1 MAVPVNDILAH
12 PAPGLAEQVHGEA
25 TRVDV
30 ADATRELGNLLT
42 DRLLAYIVNVR
53 DVKTL
58 ARWESGRV
66 SGMRVESE
74 RRLRYARRVRRARR
88 RQVSG
93 VRVESERRLRTA
105 YEIATLLGRVE
116 AASTI
121 RAWFIGMDPYLDD
134 ASPADAIHDGRL
146 QDALN
151 AARSFIAYGG
161 MGS

>member
-1 MAVPVNDILAH
+1 MAMPAEDLLTHA
-12 PAPGLAEQVHGEA
+12 APGLAEQVHGEA

-30 ADATRELGNLLT
+30 ADATRTLGSLLT

-66 SGMRVESE
+66 SE
-74 RRLRYARRVRRARR
+74 VRI
-88 RQVSG
+88 
-93 VRVESERRLRTA
+93 ESERRLRTA

>member
-1 MAVPVNDILAH
+1 MAIPVGDILTHA
-12 PAPGLAEQVHGEA
+12 APGLAEQVHGEA

-30 ADATRELGNLLT
+30 AAATRELGNLLT

-66 SGMRVESE
+66 SE
-74 RRLRYARRVRRARR
+74 VRI
-88 RQVSG
+88 
-93 VRVESERRLRTA
+93 ESERRLRTA

-121 RAWFIGMDPYLDD
+121 RTWFIGLDPYLDD